1 MHTMMMKPAMRFAAV
16 AAITAMLAGGV
27 SLAATAATPTGKST
41 TGKTTAKK
49 TAATKQTEPGRK
61 KLLDPSKLTEKAP
74 ALFSVLVTS
83 SKGPFVIEVH
93 RDWAPN
99 GADRFYNLVKNGYY
113 DDVRFFRVLNGFMAQ
128 FGINGDPKLN
138 TIWHEAHIADDPV
151 KQSNTRGMVS
161 YAMAGPGTRTTQLFI
176 SYTDRNAQLDGMGF
190 APFGKV
196 VEGMPVVD
204 ALFSEYGEGAPS
216 GRGPAQDRAQ
226 MEGNK
231 YLNAEFPRLD
241 FIKSVRILPAQAA
254 H

>member
-1 MHTMMMKPAMRFAAV
+1 V
-16 AAITAMLAGGV
+16 AL
-27 SLAATAATPTGKST
+27 P
-41 TGKTTAKK
+41 
-49 TAATKQTEPGRK
+49 EPDRAR
-61 KLLDPSKLTEKAP
+61 LLDPSKLTEKAP
-74 ALFSVLVTS
+74 DLFTVLVES

-113 DDVRFFRVLNGFMAQ
+113 DDVRFFRVLANFMAQ

-176 SYTDRNAQLDGMGF
+176 NYVDRNAQLDGMGF
-190 APFGKV
+190 APFAKV

-204 ALFSEYGEGAPS
+204 ALFSGYGEGAPS
-216 GRGPAQDRAQ
+216 GLGPDQGRAQ
-226 MEGNK
+226 MEGNS
-231 YLNAEFPRLD
+231 YLAKQFPKLD
-241 FIKSVRILPAQAA
+241 FIKRARILPAQAA